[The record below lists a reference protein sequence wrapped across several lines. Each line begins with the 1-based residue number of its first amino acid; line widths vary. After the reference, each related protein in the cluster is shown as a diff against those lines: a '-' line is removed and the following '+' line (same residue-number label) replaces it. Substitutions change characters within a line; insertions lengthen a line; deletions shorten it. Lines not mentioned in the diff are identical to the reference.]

1 MVNDSN
7 DEEKF
12 YFRLAGTIFKKRYRN
27 HRDFKHEKYENS
39 TALAKY
45 IWQLKRDNISF
56 SVKWTI
62 ITKVY
67 GSPNPL
73 LCKLCLTEK
82 LWIINF
88 MNDGNMLN
96 KRSEL
101 LSRCRHLIK
110 TFVKEC

>member
-1 MVNDSN
+1 MYRADVVNDSN
-7 DEEKF
+7 DEENF

-45 IWQLKRDNISF
+45 IWQLKHDNISF

-73 LCKLCLTEK
+73 LCKLCVTEK
-82 LWIINF
+82 L
-88 MNDGNMLN
+88 
-96 KRSEL
+96 
-101 LSRCRHLIK
+101 
-110 TFVKEC
+110 